1 VAVAKVLS
9 QQAAVPGEGGPSRD
23 GLDSRPV
30 LHEGLRLRDDP
41 IAREP
46 AFALGC
52 SASNGACGNAR
63 RRSLAEWL
71 RQGAF
76 RREIT
81 GL

>member
-1 VAVAKVLS
+1 M
-9 QQAAVPGEGGPSRD
+9 
-23 GLDSRPV
+23 

-52 SASNGACGNAR
+52 SASNGASGNAR
-63 RRSLAEWL
+63 RRSLAKWL